1 MFQTTTTFRNA
12 THFLFR
18 NYCWPGARRTATI
31 LVLLLSP
38 LAATTRATVVDFEDL
53 SLAPNSYWNGSDNS
67 GGFTSRG
74 AYFNNSYD
82 QDYGSWDGWSYSN
95 VVNTT
100 TPGYAKAL

>member
-1 MFQTTTTFRNA
+1 MTQFSVLDR
-12 THFLFR
+12 
-18 NYCWPGARRTATI
+18 ARQSAWQMTAAL
-31 LVLLLSP
+31 LVAIGG
-38 LAATTRATVVDFEDL
+38 LAGTSCGTPVDFQDL
-53 SLAPNSYWNGSDNS
+53 SLPAANSYWNGSDNS